1 MTNWVMDRVRLAFP
15 SSILPYI
22 GDIIL
27 NLLIVAG
34 GIILFMIG
42 VRFLASPLH

>member
-1 MTNWVMDRVRLAFP
+1 MTTWVMDRVRLAFP
-15 SSILPYI
+15 SSALPYI

-27 NLLIVAG
+27 NLLMVAG

-42 VRFLASPLH
+42 VLLLA

>member
-1 MTNWVMDRVRLAFP
+1 MTTWVADRVLLAFA
-15 SSILPYI
+15 SSAFLHI

-27 NLLIVAG
+27 NLLIVAS

-42 VRFLASPLH
+42 VLFLA

>member
-15 SSILPYI
+15 SSALPYI

-34 GIILFMIG
+34 GIILFTIG